1 MRTLRENWVLLIPT
15 SGLSALLPSDDESY
29 VYTSAFSA
37 AFAQHSTVY
46 KIIVSKLSTDACKLT
61 VHVVLNFKEMII
73 GWTISQKSIERTCA
87 IQDKVNVLEV
97 SRICIFGI
105 NSVTWAI
112 NGHTRS
118 V

>member
-1 MRTLRENWVLLIPT
+1 MATSMRTLRENWVLLIPT

-61 VHVVLNFKEMII
+61 VHVVLNFKEMIK
-73 GWTISQKSIERTCA
+73 THNFNRLD
-87 IQDKVNVLEV
+87 DKPKVD
-97 SRICIFGI
+97 
-105 NSVTWAI
+105 
-112 NGHTRS
+112 
-118 V
+118 